1 MTLSERDR
9 SIIWHPYTQA
19 LGANPPI
26 GIVRG
31 EGTYLIAEDGRRYL
45 DMISSWWVNLH
56 GHAHPYI
63 TQKVSEQLSIL
74 EHAIFA
80 GFTHEPAIKLAE
92 MLLHVLPANMG
103 RIFYSDNGSTA
114 VEVGLKMGV
123 QYWDNLGLKKTKIIA
138 FRNGYHGD
146 TFGAMAVGD
155 RSVFTQAF
163 HDMLFEVVFIDVP
176 VSGHEHEAIRQL
188 KELVSGKEDI
198 AAFIFEPLVQGTAGM
213 IMYKAEPLDE
223 MLRICKANNILT
235 IADEV
240 MTGFGRT
247 GKLFAMDYLENQ
259 PDIICLS
266 KGITG
271 GTMPLGVTACTNE
284 IYNAFLSEDRSKA
297 LFHGHSYTA
306 NPTACA
312 AAIASMELLLNTECQ
327 SQLLMIDNAHKA
339 FREQIREHKIVINER
354 SLGTI
359 LAIELNI
366 GNGTSYFNNMR
377 DYLYGFFLDRN
388 ILMRP
393 LGNIIYVLPPYC
405 VTEEQ
410 LKTTYSA
417 IEELLD
423 TLAQNNS

>member
-1 MTLSERDR
+1 MTLSERDQAVV
-9 SIIWHPYTQA
+9 WHPYTQA
-19 LGANPPI
+19 LGADAPV
-26 GIVRG
+26 GIIHG
-31 EGTYLIAEDGRRYL
+31 EGAYLIAEDGRRYL

-56 GHAHPYI
+56 GHAHTYI
-63 TQKVSEQLSIL
+63 AQKVNEQLLTL

-80 GFTHEPAIKLAE
+80 GFTHEPAINLAE
-92 MLLHVLPANMG
+92 MLLEVLPANMG

-114 VEVGLKMGV
+114 VEVALKMAV
-123 QYWDNLGLKKTKIIA
+123 QYWDNLGFKKTKIIA
-138 FRNGYHGD
+138 FKNGYHGD

-155 RSVFTQAF
+155 RSIFTRAF

-176 VSGHEHEAIRQL
+176 LAGHEKESLSQL
-188 KELVSGKEDI
+188 TELVKDKGI

-213 IMYKAEPLDE
+213 IMYAPEPLDE
-223 MLRICKANNILT
+223 MLRICKAHNILT

-259 PDIICLS
+259 PDIMCLS

-284 IYNAFLSEDRSKA
+284 IYNAFLSEDKSKA

-312 AAIASMELLLNTECQ
+312 AAIASMELLLKPECQ
-327 SQLLMIDNAHKA
+327 DQIAMISTAHKA
-339 FREQIREHKIVINER
+339 FLNQFKGHKSVLHER

-359 LAIELNI
+359 LALELNT

-377 DYLYGFFLDRN
+377 DYLYGFFLDRD

-393 LGNIIYVLPPYC
+393 LGNIIYILPPYC
-405 VTEEQ
+405 VTEAQ
-410 LKTTYSA
+410 LQKAYTA
-417 IEELLD
+417 IKELLD
-423 TLAQNNS
+423 TLSQIN

>member
-19 LGANPPI
+19 LGASAPI

-31 EGTYLIAEDGRRYL
+31 EGTYLIAEDGRLYL

-56 GHAHPYI
+56 GHSHPYI
-63 TQKVSEQLSIL
+63 AQKVSEQLSVL

-92 MLLHVLPANMG
+92 MLLEVLPANIG
-103 RIFYSDNGSTA
+103 KIFYSDNGSTA
-114 VEVGLKMGV
+114 VEVGLKMAV
-123 QYWDNLGLKKTKIIA
+123 QYWNNLGFKKTKIIA

-163 HDMLFEVVFIDVP
+163 HDMLFEVIFIDVP
-176 VSGHEHEAIRQL
+176 VQGHDEHAIRQL
-188 KELVSGKEDI
+188 NDLVSEKEDI

-213 IMYKAEPLDE
+213 IMYGPEPLDE
-223 MLRICKANNILT
+223 MLGICKAHNILT

-271 GTMPLGVTACTNE
+271 GTMPLGVTACTDE

-312 AAIASMELLLNTECQ
+312 AAIASMELLLKPDCQ
-327 SQLLMIDNAHKA
+327 SQIEMISQSNKA
-339 FREQIREHKIVINER
+339 FHERIKAHERVKNER

-359 LAIELNI
+359 LAIELNV

-377 DYLYGFFLDRN
+377 DYLYNFFLDRD

-393 LGNIIYVLPPYC
+393 LGNIIYILPPYC
-405 VTEEQ
+405 VTKEQ
-410 LKTTYSA
+410 LKTTYTA

-423 TLAQNNS
+423 TLPQNN

>member
-19 LGANPPI
+19 LGASAPI

-31 EGTYLIAEDGRRYL
+31 EGTYLIAEDGRLYL

-63 TQKVSEQLSIL
+63 AQKVSEQLSNL

-80 GFTHEPAIKLAE
+80 GFTHEPAIRLAE
-92 MLLHVLPANMG
+92 MLLEVLPANMG
-103 RIFYSDNGSTA
+103 KVFYSDNGSTA
-114 VEVGLKMGV
+114 VEVGLKMAV
-123 QYWDNLGLKKTKIIA
+123 QYWDNLGFKKNKIIA

-155 RSVFTQAF
+155 RSVFTRAF

-176 VSGHEHEAIRQL
+176 IPGHEKEAISQL
-188 KELVSGKEDI
+188 TELVSGKEDI

-213 IMYKAEPLDE
+213 IMYEPEALDE
-223 MLRICKANNILT
+223 MLRICKAHNIIT

-284 IYNAFLSEDRSKA
+284 IYNAFLSADRRKA

-312 AAIASMELLLNTECQ
+312 AAIASMELLLKPECQ
-327 SQLLMIDNAHKA
+327 SQIEMISNTNNA
-339 FREQIREHKIVINER
+339 FREIIKGNQIVLNER

-359 LAIELNI
+359 LAIELKT

-377 DYLYGFFLDRN
+377 DYLYNFFLDKD

-393 LGNIIYVLPPYC
+393 LGNIIYILPPYC
-405 VTEEQ
+405 VTEAQ
-410 LKTTYSA
+410 LSTTYNA
-417 IEELLD
+417 IEELLNA
-423 TLAQNNS
+423 LSQNNL